1 MKTRNLVLNGLMI
14 ALVCIATMVI
24 QAPTPGTNGF
34 VNIGDSV
41 IFVTSILFGPVPGML
56 AGGIGSALADVLSG
70 YSHWALFTLIIKGA
84 EGYIVGSIVKN
95 NSSLIKSI
103 IASTI
108 GAIVMVFG
116 YFVAGG
122 ILEGSF
128 LVSAGSIPSNMV
140 QGGVSIVIGV
150 LLANS
155 LQHVNALKSVN
166 FRG

>member
-14 ALVCIATMVI
+14 ALVCIATMII
-24 QAPTPGTNGF
+24 QIPTPGTNGF

-41 IFVTSILFGPVPGML
+41 IFITSILFGPVPGML

-84 EGYIVGSIVKN
+84 EGYIVGYIVKN
-95 NSSLIKSI
+95 NSSIIKSI

-116 YFVAGG
+116 YFIAGA
-122 ILEGSF
+122 ILKGSF

-140 QGGVSIVIGV
+140 QGGFSIVIGV
-150 LLANS
+150 LLSNS
-155 LQHVNALKSVN
+155 LKNVSYLKTVNLKS
-166 FRG
+166 